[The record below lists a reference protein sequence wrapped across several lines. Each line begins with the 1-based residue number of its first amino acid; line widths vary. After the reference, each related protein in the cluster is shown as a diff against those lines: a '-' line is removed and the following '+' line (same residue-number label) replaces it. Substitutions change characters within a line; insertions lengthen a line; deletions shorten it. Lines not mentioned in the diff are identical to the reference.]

1 MAEQEEDMKRKRI
14 LLTVIHGQMI
24 VNFVFSKSLVY
35 LFIPILKETIFLN
48 PTMCHMLECI

>member
-24 VNFVFSKSLVY
+24 VNFVFSKSLAY
-35 LFIPILKETIFLN
+35 LFIPTRGRPAVEIRSFSLN
-48 PTMCHMLECI
+48 F